1 VLSKKTQ
8 RAFEKR
14 LLQEQ
19 NELEEEMKETE
30 NYNLKESLKESVQE
44 LSSYDN
50 HPADTATET
59 FEREK
64 DLGIYLDSKRLRY
77 NNIQDALDRIKAGK
91 YGICAICGRPIAQER
106 LEALPQTINC
116 IDCQELMEKGQ
127 IGDGN
132 RPIEEIV
139 LAYPFGR
146 SFLRD
151 TTAVGFDGEDTWQAV
166 AIYGTSETPQD
177 LGGNV
182 TFAEMYS
189 DEPRGTVSMVENE
202 QVETEEAE
210 NKTIQNLPV
219 EEEDRSSGE

>member
-1 VLSKKTQ
+1 
-8 RAFEKR
+8 
-14 LLQEQ
+14 
-19 NELEEEMKETE
+19 MKETE

-166 AIYGTSETPQD
+166 AIYGTSETDRKSTRLNSSHVRISYAVFCLKKKRHNRSKTARYED
-177 LGGNV
+177 LS
-182 TFAEMYS
+182 YLS
-189 DEPRGTVSMVENE
+189 DCQHSPIPTLSRRLR
-202 QVETEEAE
+202 AFPW
-210 NKTIQNLPV
+210 LPPAR
-219 EEEDRSSGE
+219 EL